1 MAVVGKIFTILS
13 DSKYIN
19 SKVLGLIRHFLTIVG
34 TILLLRGIGTA
45 EQIEQSK
52 EAIISFLTNLD
63 SIIGEFLILVSQL
76 SSWFAKEKQK

>member
-13 DSKYIN
+13 DSKYID

-34 TILLLRGIGTA
+34 TILLLKGVGTA

-63 SIIGEFLILVSQL
+63 SIIGEFLILVSQF

>member
-1 MAVVGKIFTILS
+1 MVVVGKIFTILS
-13 DSKYIN
+13 DSKYID

-34 TILLLRGIGTA
+34 TILLLKGVGTA

-63 SIIGEFLILVSQL
+63 SIIGEFLILVSQF